1 MIIKVLCENTAKSEA
16 FACEHG
22 LSLYIEANGRRLLF
36 DMGQTDVF
44 LRNAKTMAVDLE
56 DVDTAILSHGHYD
69 HSGGMGLFLSEN
81 DRASVYMS
89 GYAFGE
95 HYNAE
100 DKFIGVDKSLEG
112 NERLKLI
119 FDKTLLGDGLTLYT
133 AKDTCLRYPSQP
145 YGLSRLYDDGQ
156 KLPDDFRHE
165 IYLLIEEDGKRVLI
179 SGCSHRGVVGLAEF
193 FKPGVLVGGFHF
205 MKLSP
210 ESDELARAGEKLI
223 ALDTRYY
230 TGHCTG
236 AEQFLTLKGIMG
248 ERLNYIAS
256 GDSIEI

>member
-22 LSLYIEANGRRLLF
+22 LSLYIETNGRRLLF

-44 LRNAKTMAVDLE
+44 FKNAKTMSVNLA

-69 HSGGMGLFLSEN
+69 HSGGMGLFLKEN
-81 DRASVYMS
+81 DKASVYMS

-100 DKFIGVDKSLEG
+100 DKFIGVDKSLKG
-112 NERLKLI
+112 NERLKAV
-119 FDKTLLGDGLTLYT
+119 FEKTSLGDGLTLYT
-133 AKDTCLRYPSQP
+133 AKDTCLSYPPKP
-145 YGLSRLYDDGQ
+145 YGLSRLEGDK

-165 IYLLIEEDGKRVLI
+165 IYLLIEESGKRVLI

-193 FKPGVLVGGFHF
+193 FKPDVLVGGFHF

-210 ESDELARAGEKLI
+210 QSEELYEAGQKLC

-236 AEQFLTLKGIMG
+236 AEQFETLKAVMDKK
-248 ERLNYIAS
+248 LYYISS
-256 GDSIEI
+256 GDVVTI